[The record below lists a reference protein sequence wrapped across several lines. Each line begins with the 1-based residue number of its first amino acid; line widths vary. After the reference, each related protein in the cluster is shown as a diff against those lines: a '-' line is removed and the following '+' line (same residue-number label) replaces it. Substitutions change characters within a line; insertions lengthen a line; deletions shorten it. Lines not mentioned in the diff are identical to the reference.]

1 MLGRA
6 IRDGVRGG
14 DLTAENRLP
23 TIPQERRGPGIGPTG
38 VASHETGFR
47 TCSTAVLERLPR
59 GRDWDN
65 VDTQRLKELIELMDR
80 NQLEE
85 LEVVDG
91 EQRVR
96 LRKKP
101 EKTREVVQV
110 AAGVPAAAA
119 AAPAAAADAGATAE
133 AAPVDASNAVLSPM
147 VGTFYRAPGPGAEPF
162 VEVGDQVEEGQVLCI
177 VEAMKVMNEVK
188 AERSGVISS
197 HLVEDGT
204 PVEFGQPLFSFS

>member
-1 MLGRA
+1 M
-6 IRDGVRGG
+6 
-14 DLTAENRLP
+14 
-23 TIPQERRGPGIGPTG
+23 
-38 VASHETGFR
+38 
-47 TCSTAVLERLPR
+47 PR
-59 GRDWDN
+59 GRDWED

-101 EKTREVVQV
+101 EKPREVVQV
-110 AAGVPAAAA
+110 AAGLPAVSAASA
-119 AAPAAAADAGATAE
+119 AVGASGDGEAPAS
-133 AAPVDASNAVLSPM
+133 APIDASSGVLSPM
-147 VGTFYRAPGPGAEPF
+147 VGPVYRSPGPVAGPF
-162 VEVGDQVEEGQVLCI
+162 VVIGDQVEEGQVLCI

-188 AERSGVISS
+188 AERAGVIGSS
-197 HLVEDGT
+197 LVEDGS